1 LLRPATTQL
10 VLLFLAGAQPERRS
24 SSGMYI
30 EDFNSFYQQAQELVA
45 QQPLRTRYVI
55 KYKHKEGKL
64 VLKVTD
70 DVVVSPQERITTTSM
85 LS

>member
-1 LLRPATTQL
+1 
-10 VLLFLAGAQPERRS
+10 VLLFVLRAKLATRS

-30 EDFNSFYQQAQELVA
+30 EDFSTFYQQAQELVT

-70 DVVVSPQERITTTSM
+70 DVVVS
-85 LS
+85 LSACNTG

>member
-1 LLRPATTQL
+1 
-10 VLLFLAGAQPERRS
+10 
-24 SSGMYI
+24 MYI
-30 EDFNSFYQQAQELVA
+30 EDFNTFYQQAQELVT

-70 DVVVSPQERITTTSM
+70 DVVVSFSACNTGV
-85 LS
+85 